1 MLSRLISNFKMFPAI
16 DPLRSK
22 NKEMSND
29 EAKRVLRYFG
39 VDTNRPVIAQVSRF
53 DPWKD
58 PVGVIQAYQLAK
70 KQIPDLQL
78 ILMGLI
84 QAQGTCHNSDYLPPQ
99 S

>member
-1 MLSRLISNFKMFPAI
+1 MFPAI

-84 QAQGTCHNSDYLPPQ
+84 QAQGTCHNSDYLPRLF
-99 S
+99 